1 MTDQSSFKTDSEYAR
16 SKTSQKADSFLR
28 DSKGDGPDQQ
38 SQDGS
43 KRMIPVDRS
52 QKSSVSNGSK
62 NLNWQSNQTDL
73 NTFAEPKRSFLE
85 DGISISLT
93 PGSQKEIVNTS
104 AAFKLPQL
112 TLTINL
118 DSPVPHD

>member
-1 MTDQSSFKTDSEYAR
+1 
-16 SKTSQKADSFLR
+16 
-28 DSKGDGPDQQ
+28 
-38 SQDGS
+38 
-43 KRMIPVDRS
+43 MIPVDRS

-85 DGISISLT
+85 DGISVSLT

-104 AAFKLPQL
+104 AAFKPPQL

>member
-1 MTDQSSFKTDSEYAR
+1 MSDQSSFKTDSEYAG
-16 SKTSQKADSFLR
+16 SKSSQKAESFLR

-43 KRMIPVDRS
+43 KRMIPIDRS

-104 AAFKLPQL
+104 AAFKPPQL

-118 DSPVPHD
+118 DSPVPYD